1 MDLKSKTIILFG
13 LTMNNAN
20 QLKMKF
26 TNTKIVNLEMFS
38 HVSIKIRTNVIKYN
52 YFSYIC
58 IIMKSY

>member
-1 MDLKSKTIILFG
+1 MDLKSRTIILFG

-38 HVSIKIRTNVIKYN
+38 HVSIKIRTNVL
-52 YFSYIC
+52 
-58 IIMKSY
+58 